1 MEGFSFPPFVGFVI
15 LVVLKKLIL
24 LLLIVPIIG
33 LSQSNFYK
41 GYSAGWKKGYCGESY
56 GCIPPVVPTPPSPR
70 SGFNSYEDGY
80 ARGLS
85 DGSKSSNNRGSS
97 LSAGQINY

>member
-1 MEGFSFPPFVGFVI
+1 M
-15 LVVLKKLIL
+15 KKLLL

-80 ARGLS
+80 ARGTYDTYYYHAVNALIEDYEFYIDFS
-85 DGSKSSNNRGSS
+85 
-97 LSAGQINY
+97 